1 MDKDTYRIA
10 RRSMVAIDPISGE
23 EGKYSLL
30 GLEVGDTIIVQRAR
44 RNEPIV

>member
-1 MDKDTYRIA
+1 MMEKVYRIA

-30 GLEVGDTIIVQRAR
+30 GLEVGDTITVKRA
-44 RNEPIV
+44 VKKT